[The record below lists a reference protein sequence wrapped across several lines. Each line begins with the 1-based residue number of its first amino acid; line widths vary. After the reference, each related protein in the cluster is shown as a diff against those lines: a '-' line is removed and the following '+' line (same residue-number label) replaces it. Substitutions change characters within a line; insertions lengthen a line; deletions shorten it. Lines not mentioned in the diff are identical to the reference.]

1 MSEEVRCPSCGAL
14 NAEAAEWCGQCYAR
28 FPAPEAE
35 WAPSEAPTDSPFRHA
50 ATEPQ
55 GSSSPLSYAASSRA
69 AGAAPAPPG
78 PRAGTTTRPRSG
90 PPPPP
95 PPPPPAPRVSL
106 QEAIGGDLGGEGGLS
121 IWNCALCGQ
130 SNPGRVSICSA
141 CGVSMMQGLSGG
153 RISAIPT
160 GPLGATRRPTPTNF
174 LERLRRGGR
183 LIKVSWQVL
192 KLDPELLLFPLA
204 TFVAVIALAYLF
216 LSRIA
221 GVPVEFWG
229 DEISR
234 VSKPLL
240 MVYFFSIYLVG
251 VFCQASVVAGAM
263 IRFKGGNPK
272 LADGPRAA
280 VAKILPLAGW
290 ALIASTVALAIR
302 LLQDASRGRL
312 TRMLVGMLDTAWQ
325 AATYFAVPA
334 ILFEDTSPT
343 KAVKRSG
350 QLFKKNWSETLVGM
364 FGIGLAISLAMFA
377 LGVVSVL
384 VAVYVSIAVG
394 IGMLIF
400 GFATLIVVG
409 STLSAICNAALY
421 RYATTGEA
429 PIPFSNRD
437 LLSSGHT
444 LS

>member
-14 NAEAAEWCGQCYAR
+14 NAEAAEWCGQCYAP
-28 FPAPEAE
+28 FPAREKE
-35 WAPSEAPTDSPFRHA
+35 WTPSETPTDSPFRHA
-50 ATEPQ
+50 AAEV

-69 AGAAPAPPG
+69 GAAPPAPPG
-78 PRAGTTTRPRSG
+78 PRAGTTSRPRSG
-90 PPPPP
+90 PPPPPP

-106 QEAIGGDLGGEGGLS
+106 KEAIGGELGGEGGLS
-121 IWNCALCGQ
+121 IWSCAMCGH

-141 CGVSMMQGLSGG
+141 CGVPMMQGLTGG
-153 RISAIPT
+153 RITGIPT
-160 GPLGATRRPTPTNF
+160 GPLAAAGRPTSTNF
-174 LERLRRGGR
+174 FDRLRRGLR

-192 KLDPELLLFPLA
+192 KLDPELMLFPLA
-204 TFVAVIALAYLF
+204 SFVAIVALAYLF

-240 MVYFFSIYLVG
+240 AVYFFSIYLVG
-251 VFCQASVVAGAM
+251 VFCQASVIAGAM

-272 LADGPRAA
+272 LDDGPRSAL
-280 VAKILPLAGW
+280 AKILPLAGW
-290 ALIASTVALAIR
+290 ALIASTVALLIR
-302 LLQDASRGRL
+302 WLQDASRGRL
-312 TRMLVGMLDTAWQ
+312 TRFLVGMIDTAWQ

-334 ILFEDTSPT
+334 ILFENVSPT

-384 VAVYVSIAVG
+384 VAMYVSVAVG
-394 IGMLIF
+394 VGLLLF

-437 LLSSGHT
+437 LLTSGYT
-444 LS
+444 R